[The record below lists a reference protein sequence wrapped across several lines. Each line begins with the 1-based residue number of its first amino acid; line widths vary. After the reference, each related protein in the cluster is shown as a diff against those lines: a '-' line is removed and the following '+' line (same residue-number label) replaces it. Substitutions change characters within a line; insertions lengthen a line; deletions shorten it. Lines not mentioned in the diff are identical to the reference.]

1 MQHHENTDPIAPKR
15 GIRAREALIA
25 NAVCKS
31 VVVSGFFLCATGAES
46 ASLSGCY
53 ERRYDAA
60 HLAAHPEQHVRSVT
74 LAVKPMS
81 GHDPWVANID
91 LEMAIRRQIGLV
103 SVVGDCTE
111 EGDALSCSMD
121 SDRGSFRLVASA
133 PGEVRLTINSMLLL
147 QRPPF
152 NDEGPFVELKPDDR
166 ENNAFLLKSVKASA
180 CK

>member
-1 MQHHENTDPIAPKR
+1 MQHHENTDLIAAK
-15 GIRAREALIA
+15 GGLRARKAIAA

-31 VVVSGFFLCATGAES
+31 VVVSGFFLCATSAEL

-60 HLAAHPEQHVRSVT
+60 HLAAHPDQHVRSVT

-81 GHDPWVANID
+81 GHDPWVANVD
-91 LEMAIRRQIGLV
+91 LEMAIRHQNGLG

-111 EGDALSCSMD
+111 DGGALSCSMD

-133 PGEVRLTINSMLLL
+133 PDEVLLTINATLLL

-152 NDEGPFVELKPDDR
+152 NDEGPFVELKPNDR

-180 CK
+180 CQ